1 MSKWI
6 GYAVSVNCGDPL
18 GCYQGTI
25 LEADGNTI
33 TLTKAFRNGFPYP
46 KSQVTLN
53 AADIKDLKI
62 IEEAKSEPLEQTH
75 STVAVTKNNKK
86 GPRATVCENLQANS
100 TTTGSQQTT
109 NVSNKSSAS
118 RGPGPAPA
126 RSKPIDIQNNR
137 NKNNNHCGSYGA
149 STGVSGGGGGGGGGG
164 MGAASSTPK
173 QRGGHERARR
183 RNEACFGDAADP
195 ALADDF
201 DFEGN
206 LALFDKQ
213 ALWEEMRTGARP
225 DVVRAADEAAAAAA
239 AAVRLRHDENV
250 LGAAPPPRA
259 TRLPGPCAHEYAT
272 DEGRRVPAAGPR
284 ARRALWAALRR
295 AGAGVLAA
303 ALQLA
308 ARAAADLALRLA
320 GGARRLE
327 PRNAH
332 QPPVLVVLA
341 GCGAWARGRVGAG
354 CAGAHQFG
362 ACGVSAARLAASHGA
377 RAHVLLAGDAAACAE
392 LRRELAAAELDELP
406 VHRAPADLP
415 AADVIVLALHDP
427 LAAEPADGAA
437 PAPGLAAALRWAGAA
452 RAAVLALEP
461 PGAGWPGLA
470 ARATLVGGLPPAP
483 APALGRVFLANVAP
497 PRRVLRDLGI
507 AYRPPF
513 GAASLL
519 ALN

>member
-1 MSKWI
+1 MSNWI

-62 IEEAKSEPLEQTH
+62 IEEAKSVPLEQTH

-100 TTTGSQQTT
+100 TTTGSQQST
-109 NVSNKSSAS
+109 NVNNKSSAS
-118 RGPGPAPA
+118 RGPGAAPA

-149 STGVSGGGGGGGGGG
+149 
-164 MGAASSTPK
+164 ASSTPK
-173 QRGGHERARR
+173 ARGVHERARR

-213 ALWEEMRTGARP
+213 ALWEEMRSGAGAGVRP
-225 DVVRAADEAAAAAA
+225 DVVRAADEAASAAAA
-239 AAVRLRHDENV
+239 RLRHDENV

-259 TRLPGPCAHEYAT
+259 LRLPAALRAPHEYAT
-272 DEGRRVPAAGPR
+272 DDGLRVPAAGPR
-284 ARRALWAALRR
+284 ARRVLWAALRR
-295 AGAGVLAA
+295 AGPAVLRASLA
-303 ALQLA
+303 LA

-320 GGARRLE
+320 GGSRRLE

-332 QPPVLVVLA
+332 QAPVVVVV
-341 GCGAWARGRVGAG
+341 VGP
-354 CAGAHQFG
+354 HRFG
-362 ACGVSAARLAASHGA
+362 ACGVTAARLAASHGA
-377 RAHVLLAGDAAACAE
+377 RAHVLLSGGAAPGPELQRELDAAA
-392 LRRELAAAELDELP
+392 LAELP
-406 VHRAPADLP
+406 VHRAADALP
-415 AADVIVLALHDP
+415 AADVIVLALYDP
-427 LAAEPADGAA
+427 LLDDSQGAHE
-437 PAPGLAAALRWAGAA
+437 GALRWAAGA
-452 RAAVLALEP
+452 RAGVLALEP
-461 PGAGWPGLA
+461 PGAGWAGLA
-470 ARATLVGGLPPAP
+470 ARASLVAPLPPAP

-497 PRRVLRDLGI
+497 PISIFKDLDI
-507 AYRPPF
+507 VYRPPF
-513 GAASLL
+513 GASSLL